1 MRLFLEGHAERY
13 AVEQLQMSLFPDEPM
28 EYCER
33 PFEGDGAVSVLR
45 RVGDMLEGETRI
57 QWKGRAVSGQR
68 RMPASAETVPARRRL
83 LQQSYYLAAVQ
94 LLAETPAWGA
104 LAGVR
109 PTKLTTRAM
118 LDGKTAAD
126 RPERDAPGGPP
137 YMYSFAKVSGA
148 APFSGGC
155 SPRPGGGS
163 GWSGPPAPA
172 PV

>member
-68 RMPASAETVPARRRL
+68 RMPA
-83 LQQSYYLAAVQ
+83 
-94 LLAETPAWGA
+94 
-104 LAGVR
+104 
-109 PTKLTTRAM
+109 
-118 LDGKTAAD
+118 
-126 RPERDAPGGPP
+126 
-137 YMYSFAKVSGA
+137 
-148 APFSGGC
+148 
-155 SPRPGGGS
+155 
-163 GWSGPPAPA
+163 
-172 PV
+172 